1 MSKMVVPN
9 DWSLID
15 LNFLK
20 LEKHFE
26 DVKGNLKHFC
36 ILRFYYM
43 VFFPN
48 IPAEYTILWG
58 FHWGW
63 NILEKQGKTMK

>member
-1 MSKMVVPN
+1 MSNMVVPN

-36 ILRFYYM
+36 ILRFYY
-43 VFFPN
+43 VVIFPN
-48 IPAEYTILWG
+48 IPAEYTIL
-58 FHWGW
+58 
-63 NILEKQGKTMK
+63 